1 MPSSKDILEAQRFN
15 RNRLITAFTSG
26 TPDGREVDTPSP
38 VRPLIF
44 GLVVAIVISVVGIGM
59 RVFAPNPKLGESQ
72 YELIDVKGTG
82 ARYFWAN
89 GVLHPIAN
97 VTTARLLSPESK
109 LTTIQA
115 SAASLENIPRGAQIG
130 LPDVPDD
137 VPLTDML
144 SKQWLSCDMESG
156 YHTWIAKALPADNF
170 PVKQATSALVQATGS
185 GDRYFVDREKGKK
198 YYIDSSVSRLG
209 DWALSFQNL
218 ASYPI
223 TVEPEWLDLFP
234 SGTPLRPWSYND
246 IENAGQPA
254 ENLPGDLKNEG
265 ITIGMVLDQVD
276 SAGQVKNSYLVIDDS
291 HLVVFNS
298 TAARLY
304 QDAPPSKKFPTE
316 MFKYVEPVQAVF
328 VGEDWPDVE
337 DFEAPE
343 WFDESRDAASRTV
356 LCAKMDNTDRLN
368 PKFDLVTMP
377 EKRAIE
383 ASYDAESLQS
393 PKGPSTTRNVTV
405 AGGSG
410 ALLAL
415 TSGGGGEAASYVF
428 ISDMGFRHSLGD
440 VPSVSMNALGWSA
453 SEAASVPRAW
463 GELIP
468 PGSEMSPKA
477 AAASVGL
484 K

>member
-1 MPSSKDILEAQRFN
+1 
-15 RNRLITAFTSG
+15 
-26 TPDGREVDTPSP
+26 
-38 VRPLIF
+38 
-44 GLVVAIVISVVGIGM
+44 
-59 RVFAPNPKLGESQ
+59 
-72 YELIDVKGTG
+72 
-82 ARYFWAN
+82 
-89 GVLHPIAN
+89 
-97 VTTARLLSPESK
+97 
-109 LTTIQA
+109 
-115 SAASLENIPRGAQIG
+115 
-130 LPDVPDD
+130 
-137 VPLTDML
+137 
-144 SKQWLSCDMESG
+144 
-156 YHTWIAKALPADNF
+156 
-170 PVKQATSALVQATGS
+170 
-185 GDRYFVDREKGKK
+185 
-198 YYIDSSVSRLG
+198 
-209 DWALSFQNL
+209 
-218 ASYPI
+218 
-223 TVEPEWLDLFP
+223 
-234 SGTPLRPWSYND
+234 
-246 IENAGQPA
+246 
-254 ENLPGDLKNEG
+254 
-265 ITIGMVLDQVD
+265 MVLDQVD

-291 HLVVFNS
+291 NLVVFNS

-328 VGEDWPDVE
+328 VGDDWPDVE

-440 VPSVSMNALGWSA
+440 VPSVSMKALGWSA
-453 SEAASVPRAW
+453 SDAVSVPRAW

>member
-44 GLVVAIVISVVGIGM
+44 GLVVAIVISAVGIGM
-59 RVFAPNPKLGESQ
+59 RIFTPNPRFGDEQ

-109 LTTIQA
+109 LPYRQA
-115 SAASLENIPRGAQIG
+115 TAESLQNIPRGAQIG

-137 VPLTDML
+137 VPSAKQL
-144 SKQWLSCDMESG
+144 SNQWLSCDMESG
-156 YHTWIAKALPADNF
+156 YHTWIAKELPKENF
-170 PVKQATSALVQATGS
+170 PVKEATSALVQATGS
-185 GDRYFVDREKGKK
+185 GDKYFVDRKKGKK

-254 ENLPGDLKNEG
+254 ANLPGDLKKEG

-276 SAGQVKNSYLVIDDS
+276 DAGQVKNSYLVIDDS
-291 HLVVFNS
+291 NLVVFNS

-316 MFKYVEPVQAVF
+316 MF
-328 VGEDWPDVE
+328 
-337 DFEAPE
+337 
-343 WFDESRDAASRTV
+343 
-356 LCAKMDNTDRLN
+356 
-368 PKFDLVTMP
+368 
-377 EKRAIE
+377 
-383 ASYDAESLQS
+383 
-393 PKGPSTTRNVTV
+393 
-405 AGGSG
+405 
-410 ALLAL
+410 
-415 TSGGGGEAASYVF
+415 
-428 ISDMGFRHSLGD
+428 
-440 VPSVSMNALGWSA
+440 
-453 SEAASVPRAW
+453 
-463 GELIP
+463 
-468 PGSEMSPKA
+468 
-477 AAASVGL
+477 
-484 K
+484 

>member
-44 GLVVAIVISVVGIGM
+44 GLVVAIIISVVGIGM
-59 RVFAPNPKLGESQ
+59 RILAPSPKLGEAQ
-72 YELIDVKGTG
+72 YQLIDVKGTG

-97 VTTARLLSPESK
+97 VTTARLLSPEST
-109 LTTIQA
+109 LPYIEA
-115 SAASLENIPRGAQIG
+115 SASSLENIPRGAQIG
-130 LPDVPDD
+130 LPDD
-137 VPLTDML
+137 VPQPDML

-156 YHTWIAKALPADNF
+156 YHTWIAKELPADNF
-170 PVKQATSALVQATGS
+170 PVKQATSALVQAAGS
-185 GDRYFVDREKGKK
+185 GDKYFVDRKKGKK

-218 ASYPI
+218 TSYPI

-254 ENLPGDLKNEG
+254 TNLPGDLKNEG

-291 HLVVFNS
+291 NLVVFNS

-316 MFKYVEPVQAVF
+316 MFKYVEPVRAVF
-328 VGEDWPDVE
+328 VGDDWPDAQ
-337 DFEAPE
+337 DFESPE
-343 WFDESRDAASRTV
+343 WSDESRDAASRTV
-356 LCAKMDNTDRLN
+356 LCAQMDTTDRAN

-393 PKGPSTTRNVTV
+393 SKGPFTTRNVTV

-468 PGSEMSPKA
+468 PGAEMSPKA
-477 AAASVGL
+477 AASSVGI

>member
-44 GLVVAIVISVVGIGM
+44 GLVVAVILSVVGIGM
-59 RVFAPNPKLGESQ
+59 RIFAPNPRLGESQ

-109 LTTIQA
+109 LPTRQA

-137 VPLTDML
+137 VPDAKLL

-156 YHTWIAKALPADNF
+156 YHTWIARALPADNF

-185 GDRYFVDREKGKK
+185 GDKYFVDREKGKK

-218 ASYPI
+218 TSYPI

-254 ENLPGDLKNEG
+254 KNLPGDLKNEG

-276 SAGQVKNSYLVIDDS
+276 STGQVKNSYLVIDDS
-291 HLVVFNS
+291 NLVVFNS

-328 VGEDWPDVE
+328 VGDDWPAVE
-337 DFEAPE
+337 DFESPE
-343 WFDESRDAASRTV
+343 WFDESREASSRTV
-356 LCAKMDNTDRLN
+356 LCAAMDTTDRAK
-368 PKFDLVTMP
+368 PTFDLVTMP

-440 VPSVSMNALGWSA
+440 VPSVSMNALGWQA

-477 AAASVGL
+477 AATSVGL

>member
-15 RNRLITAFTSG
+15 RSRLITAFTSG

-44 GLVVAIVISVVGIGM
+44 GLVVAIIISVIGIGM
-59 RVFAPNPKLGESQ
+59 RVFAPNPKLGEAQ

-97 VTTARLLSPESK
+97 VTTARLLSPDSK
-109 LTTIQA
+109 LTTVQA

-137 VPLTDML
+137 VPLPDML

-156 YHTWIAKALPADNF
+156 YHTWIAKELPADNF
-170 PVKQATSALVQATGS
+170 PVKQATSALVQASGS
-185 GDRYFVDREKGKK
+185 GDKYFVDRKKGKK

-254 ENLPGDLKNEG
+254 TNLPGDLKNEG
-265 ITIGMVLDQVD
+265 ITIGMVPRR
-276 SAGQVKNSYLVIDDS
+276 SSRPKCS
-291 HLVVFNS
+291 S
-298 TAARLY
+298 TLSPSGPSSSVTIGPTSRTLRHPSGLTRAATRQAARSC
-304 QDAPPSKKFPTE
+304 APRWTPLIMPSRSLTWSPCPRSARSKRPT
-316 MFKYVEPVQAVF
+316 MLN
-328 VGEDWPDVE
+328 
-337 DFEAPE
+337 
-343 WFDESRDAASRTV
+343 
-356 LCAKMDNTDRLN
+356 LCSPPRGR
-368 PKFDLVTMP
+368 PR
-377 EKRAIE
+377 RA
-383 ASYDAESLQS
+383 
-393 PKGPSTTRNVTV
+393 T
-405 AGGSG
+405 
-410 ALLAL
+410 
-415 TSGGGGEAASYVF
+415 
-428 ISDMGFRHSLGD
+428 
-440 VPSVSMNALGWSA
+440 
-453 SEAASVPRAW
+453 
-463 GELIP
+463 
-468 PGSEMSPKA
+468 
-477 AAASVGL
+477 
-484 K
+484 